1 MLAPLSPPL
10 LHLNVSPRCGVQK
23 GRRRATCLAVCASG
37 VRRALS
43 FDTLHR
49 RLDDGVSLWLE
60 EALEEAKDFF
70 EDGLEAKIL
79 VDETW
84 HLRGAAGGAH
94 PSLKRIVV
102 DPSVHI
108 CYRDLAGTL
117 LHEMLHLQLAD
128 LAEEHGPGY
137 VQGCLD
143 LNRKIAASDCACFC
157 RLGEFDTALDPLLLA
172 RVGLPRE
179 LCEAFPM
186 RHGSW
191 DAGLLAGDLV
201 AMCRQA
207 GIPKDDAIRF
217 VQRVQCESII
227 SSCKRA
233 LQLDYTTWA
242 LKSRTMA
249 RFAASQAARDYQM
262 FSDYE
267 ALWSL

>member
-1 MLAPLSPPL
+1 MA
-10 LHLNVSPRCGVQK
+10 CG
-23 GRRRATCLAVCASG
+23 S
-37 VRRALS
+37 ALS
-43 FDTLHR
+43 FEALHR
-49 RLDDGVSLWLE
+49 RLDLGISSWLQK
-60 EALEEAKDFF
+60 AFREAKQRFF
-70 EDGLEAKIL
+70 EKSFEKSFEKTKIL

-84 HLRGAAGGAH
+84 HLRGGAGGAH
-94 PSLKRIVV
+94 PSSQRIVV
-102 DPSVHI
+102 DPSVHL

-128 LAEEHGPGY
+128 LEEEHSGGF

-143 LNRKIAASDCACFC
+143 LNRKILASDSACFC

-172 RVGLPRE
+172 RVGLPPE
-179 LCEAFPM
+179 LCEAFPIQ
-186 RHGSW
+186 HNSW

-207 GIPKDDAIRF
+207 GISKDDAIGF
-217 VQRVQCESII
+217 VRTVQCESII
-227 SSCKRA
+227 GSCKRA
-233 LQLDYTTWA
+233 LKLNYNSWA

-249 RFAASQAARDYQM
+249 RFAASHVARDYQI